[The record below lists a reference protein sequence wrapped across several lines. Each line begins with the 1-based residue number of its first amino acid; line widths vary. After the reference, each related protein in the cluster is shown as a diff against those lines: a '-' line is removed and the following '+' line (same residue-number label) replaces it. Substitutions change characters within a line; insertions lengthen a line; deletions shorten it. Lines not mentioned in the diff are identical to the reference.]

1 MGRSMTPM
9 KKSRL
14 DPRRI
19 EVIEDEI
26 AEALR
31 GKSMAETVAMIGECN
46 ETMKLLI
53 ETHIRW
59 THPDWR
65 DEQVRAEVVRRMLDE
80 AN

>member
-1 MGRSMTPM
+1 M
-9 KKSRL
+9 KNQRL

-19 EVIEDEI
+19 EVIDDHV

-31 GKSMAETVAMIGECN
+31 AKSMADTVAMMSECN

-53 ETHIRW
+53 ETHVRW
-59 THPDWR
+59 THPDWSDKQVR
-65 DEQVRAEVVRRMLDE
+65 DEVVWRMLND